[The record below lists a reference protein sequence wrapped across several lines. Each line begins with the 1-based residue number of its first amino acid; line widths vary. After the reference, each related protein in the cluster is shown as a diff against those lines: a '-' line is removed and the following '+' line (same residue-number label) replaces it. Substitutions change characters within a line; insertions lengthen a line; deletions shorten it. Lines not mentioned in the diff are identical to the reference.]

1 MLTIVIG
8 FVLTVLCVFIAAQM
22 NSEGAEK
29 FFIGIGV
36 CISLLAI
43 VVGFLT
49 SLSGYKDWQ
58 LVQETELV
66 SLSNGTA
73 SGGTGFIYVSLS
85 ADSTYT
91 YRYEVDS
98 EFGTETSKEYETR
111 TLTSGNVQEVEDPN
125 CKVPVIREYYRKGKS
140 SIWTFALC
148 TGQCKYVF
156 YVPEG
161 TISKDVTLK

>member
-1 MLTIVIG
+1 MLTIAIG
-8 FVLTVLCVFIAAQM
+8 FVLMVFCVFIAAQIS
-22 NSEGAEK
+22 SEGFERILCGLGACI
-29 FFIGIGV
+29 FI
-36 CISLLAI
+36 LAI
-43 VVGFLT
+43 IVALFT
-49 SLSGYKDWQ
+49 PLSGYKDWQ

>member
-49 SLSGYKDWQ
+49 SLSGYKDWE
-58 LVQETELV
+58 LVQET
-66 SLSNGTA
+66 
-73 SGGTGFIYVSLS
+73 
-85 ADSTYT
+85 D
-91 YRYEVDS
+91 
-98 EFGTETSKEYETR
+98 
-111 TLTSGNVQEVEDPN
+111 
-125 CKVPVIREYYRKGKS
+125 
-140 SIWTFALC
+140 
-148 TGQCKYVF
+148 
-156 YVPEG
+156 
-161 TISKDVTLK
+161 

>member
-49 SLSGYKDWQ
+49 SLSGYKDWE
-58 LVQETELV
+58 LVQLLVELV
-66 SLSNGTA
+66 LSMFLFQLIALIPIDMRLIQNLVLKHPKNTKQEPWLVEMFKKLKTQIVKFLLYGNT
-73 SGGTGFIYVSLS
+73 TGKANHQYGHLLYVLVNVNTY
-85 ADSTYT
+85 ST
-91 YRYEVDS
+91 
-98 EFGTETSKEYETR
+98 F
-111 TLTSGNVQEVEDPN
+111 P
-125 CKVPVIREYYRKGKS
+125 REQFQK
-140 SIWTFALC
+140 T
-148 TGQCKYVF
+148 
-156 YVPEG
+156 
-161 TISKDVTLK
+161 